1 MLPAVPSSTSSV
13 SIRSAYRK
21 RAKIDEDEDD
31 GGGGGGD
38 APSFRPISASL
49 KLLQSCN

>member
-1 MLPAVPSSTSSV
+1 MLPAVPSSTSTV

-31 GGGGGGD
+31 GGGD
-38 APSFRPISASL
+38 APSFRPISESL